1 MAVTSNKSPLKT
13 NSGEIIYT
21 ATQVVGPSGRN
32 PPKYTT
38 AIVKYDTAGGENPR
52 TIATTN
58 SAGKITW
65 TEDASN
71 EDKLNAA
78 LIRSESRNQVES
90 VKQDVYDNLSD
101 KQKQSQKKY
110 NDALD
115 KSSGN
120 DNKQRKADQTA
131 NAMSLISQSNAKGT
145 NEEKTREDK
154 FGFHVFPESI
164 RITGGE
170 GDQDFLKIDMMKYAP
185 KELGREG
192 NSNSLERL
200 GFSDRDPNRQSIGAV
215 ILPIPGGIRD
225 NNQVSWSKDDMSALQ
240 IAASDIALATI
251 ERGVG
256 AGIDATGANMQAALN
271 SPDLK
276 RSLSRTLAGM
286 AAGSNRLMT
295 RTTGAIMNP
304 NMELLFDSP
313 SLRQFSFN
321 FILSPRSQKETQTIV
336 KIIRFFKQGMAP
348 IRSKSRLFLRSPHTF
363 RLAYKHKT
371 KKRDQLNPLG
381 SNQKAEKNN
390 PKSDHRFLNKF
401 KECALLGFGVD
412 YTPNGQYSTYR
423 DGSMTAYRITMSFQ
437 ELTPIYNDDYG
448 DGDEFTTSTP
458 EIGF

>member
-1 MAVTSNKSPLKT
+1 MAVTSKKNPIKL
-13 NSGEIIYT
+13 NSGEQIYT
-21 ATQVVGPSGRN
+21 ATQVIGPSGNN

-38 AIVKYDTAGGENPR
+38 AIIKYDTAGGSNPR

-71 EDKLNAA
+71 EDKSNAA
-78 LIRSESRNQVES
+78 LIRNESRKQVES
-90 VKQDVYDNLSD
+90 VKQDVYENLTD
-101 KQKQSQKKY
+101 KQKQSKDKF
-110 NDALD
+110 NKALN

-120 DNKQRKADQTA
+120 DNKQQKADETA
-131 NAMSLISQSNAKGT
+131 NALSLIDQAKSEANMET
-145 NEEKTREDK
+145 TRDK
-154 FGFHVFPESI
+154 NFGFHVFPESI

-185 KELGREG
+185 KQLGREG
-192 NSNSLERL
+192 NSNSLEKL
-200 GFSDRDPNRQSIGAV
+200 GFSDRDTNRQSIGAV

-225 NNQVSWSKDDMSALQ
+225 NNQVAWSKDDMSALQ

-251 ERGVG
+251 ERGVTP
-256 AGIDATGANMQAALN
+256 GIDAFGANMKAALN
-271 SPDLK
+271 TPDTK
-276 RSLSRTLAGM
+276 KALSTTIAGM
-286 AAGSNRLMT
+286 AAGAQKLMT

-371 KKRDQLNPLG
+371 QRRNELNPQTLKT
-381 SNQKAEKNN
+381 NEEKT
-390 PKSDHRFLNKF
+390 DHRFLNKF

-423 DGSMTAYRITMSFQ
+423 DGSMTAYRIQMSFQ

-448 DGDEFTTSTP
+448 NGDEFTTTTP

>member
-38 AIVKYDTAGGENPR
+38 EIIKYDTAGGENPR
-52 TIATTN
+52 VIATTN

-65 TEDASN
+65 TEDASDD
-71 EDKLNAA
+71 DKLNASI
-78 LIRSESRNQVES
+78 IRQGSRNQVES

-101 KQKQSQKKY
+101 KQKQNQKKY

-120 DNKQRKADQTA
+120 NNKQRKADKLASNLALMNQAA
-131 NAMSLISQSNAKGT
+131 NSDPEPG
-145 NEEKTREDK
+145 TREEK

-164 RITGGE
+164 RIAGGE
-170 GDQDFLKIDMMKYAP
+170 GDQDFLKMDMMKYEP
-185 KELGREG
+185 KTLGMEG
-192 NSNSLERL
+192 TSNSVEKL
-200 GFSDRDPNRQSIGAV
+200 GFSDRDVNRKSIGAV
-215 ILPIPGGIRD
+215 ILPIPGGIKD

-256 AGIDATGANMQAALN
+256 AGIDRFGDNMQAALN

-276 RSLSRTLAGM
+276 RSLSTTIAGM

-336 KIIRFFKQGMAP
+336 RIIRFFKQGMAP

-371 KKRDQLNPLG
+371 KKRDQLNPET
-381 SNQKAEKNN
+381 QEKNN
-390 PKSDHRFLNKF
+390 PKSDHKFLNKF

-448 DGDEFTTSTP
+448 NKDEFTTTTP

>member
-1 MAVTSNKSPLKT
+1 MAVTSKKSPLKT

-21 ATQVVGPSGRN
+21 ATQVVGPSGKN

-65 TEDASN
+65 TEDASQ
-71 EDKLNAA
+71 EDKLNAET
-78 LIRSESRNQVES
+78 IKQGSRNQVES
-90 VKQDVYDNLSD
+90 VKQEIYENLSD
-101 KQKQSQKKY
+101 KEKQNKDKY
-110 NDALD
+110 NKALN
-115 KSSGN
+115 KTSNN
-120 DNKQRKADQTA
+120 DNKQQEASKLANSLAFMDQ
-131 NAMSLISQSNAKGT
+131 AKNSDPETG
-145 NEEKTREDK
+145 TREEK

-164 RITGGE
+164 RIAGGE
-170 GDQDFLKIDMMKYAP
+170 GDQDFLKMDMMKYEP
-185 KELGREG
+185 KTLGMESTI
-192 NSNSLERL
+192 NSIEKL
-200 GFSDRDPNRQSIGAV
+200 GFSDRDVNRKSIGAV
-215 ILPIPGGIRD
+215 ILPIPGGIKD

-240 IAASDIALATI
+240 IAASDVALATI
-251 ERGVG
+251 ERGVS
-256 AGIDATGANMQAALN
+256 AGIDAFGNNMQTALN
-271 SPDLK
+271 APGLK
-276 RSLSRTLAGM
+276 KALSTTIAGM

-304 NMELLFDSP
+304 NMELLFDAP

-321 FILSPRSQKETQTIV
+321 FILSPRSQKETQTIIR
-336 KIIRFFKQGMAP
+336 IIRFFKQGMAP

-371 KKRDQLNPLG
+371 KKRDQLNPET
-381 SNQKAEKNN
+381 QEKNN
-390 PKSDHRFLNKF
+390 PKSDHKFLNKF

-448 DGDEFTTSTP
+448 NGTEFTTTTP